1 MGVRLVQREGKGRGY
16 KLVRWERGRLNL
28 KYDYTISILKYSI
41 NKLLS
46 FVFPSYI
53 HNIYTYIHIRYSH
66 SYIVL
71 TYTRPNMLERRRGGG
86 THKYLYKESFV
97 DLNYNFGWLK

>member
-28 KYDYTISILKYSI
+28 KYDYTISVLKYSI

-46 FVFPSYI
+46 FVFTSYI
-53 HNIYTYIHIRYSH
+53 YNIYTYIHIRYSH
-66 SYIVL
+66 SYIVVI
-71 TYTRPNMLERRRGGG
+71 YTRPDMLERGGG
-86 THKYLYKESFV
+86 FINICTRIV
-97 DLNYNFGWLK
+97 